1 MESIAY
7 MLKEHVDTAEKAGV
21 NIDEIRSLGGAARSG
36 IWNQIKSDTL
46 NKKIITMD
54 NSETT
59 CLGACILAGKGIGIF
74 DDIGYTGRKLAKPA
88 KIYLPDVSVK
98 QTYERAFGAYKKLN
112 ASLESLYSE
121 Y

>member
-1 MESIAY
+1 
-7 MLKEHVDTAEKAGV
+7 MLKEHVETAEKAGV
-21 NIDEIRSLGGAARSG
+21 SIEEIRSLGGAARSG

-46 NKKIITMD
+46 SKKIITMA

-74 DDIGYTGRKLAKPA
+74 DSIDDTGRKFAKPA
-88 KIYLPDVSVK
+88 KVYLPDISVK

-112 ASLESLYSE
+112 ASLESLYTE